1 MIKNVISVGFEVPG
15 SQVKSLQHNSQASL
29 LDADIVIF
37 DPDISAYIDP
47 NHGTFQGKPSLD
59 ENTSFR
65 LIDNISRWRAELL
78 AAFSAGKT
86 IFVFMTTAR
95 PVFVDSGQR
104 EYSGTGRSR
113 STTRLFSDLDPY
125 SVIPASL
132 GKVVRAV
139 GERMKPPGDL
149 GLLAGY
155 WHDFGKFSKYEVYLD
170 GFKGK
175 PLIVTQAGDMT
186 VGALLRTKDSR
197 GAVILLPP
205 PDLNRAVGE
214 MCDAIGKGASKKRN
228 ARKAAGGLSKNLEK
242 AQNAIGTKFLNAL
255 AAIGKAVH
263 VDSELTPPPAWSLQP
278 DFVLAQESA
287 INAELVR
294 KKNEISALREEREK
308 LLGKLNEALVLKNL
322 IFEKGKPLE
331 RSIVLALNLLGFNA
345 APYKE
350 GDSEFDVVFVAPD
363 GKRLLGEAEGKDD
376 RPINID
382 KLDQLDRNVRE
393 DFQRVEITEYAKGV
407 LFGNAYRFTV
417 PLDRGP
423 FFTDKCLLGA
433 KRSGVALVRTVD
445 LFYVA
450 RYLNETDNPQFALE
464 CRTAILETEGGV
476 VSFPTVPQ

>member
-1 MIKNVISVGFEVPG
+1 MITKIISVGFDVPG
-15 SQVKSLQHNSQASL
+15 SQVKSVKHDSQASL

-37 DPDISAYIDP
+37 NPDISGYS
-47 NHGTFQGKPSLD
+47 HGESFQGKPSLD
-59 ENTSFR
+59 ENTSFK
-65 LIDNISRWRAELL
+65 LSDNISRWHTELL
-78 AAFSAGKT
+78 AAFGSGKT
-86 IFVFMTTAR
+86 IFVFMTAAR
-95 PVFVDSGQR
+95 PVFVDTGQR
-104 EYSGTGRSR
+104 QYSGTGRSR
-113 STTRLFSDLDPY
+113 STTRLLSELEPY
-125 SVIPASL
+125 SAIPTSL
-132 GKVVRAV
+132 GKLVRAV
-139 GERMKPPGDL
+139 GERMKPSADL

-155 WHDFGKFSKYEVYLD
+155 WHDFGKFSKYEVYIE

-186 VGALLRTKDSR
+186 VAALLRKKDSR
-197 GAVILLPP
+197 GALILLPP
-205 PDLNRAVGE
+205 PDLDQAVAE
-214 MCDAIGKGASKKRN
+214 TCDAIGKTRSKTSKDGQSL
-228 ARKAAGGLSKNLEK
+228 AVLGKNLDK
-242 AQNAIGTKFLNAL
+242 ARIIIGTKFFNAL

-263 VDSELTPPPAWSLQP
+263 ADSELTPPPAWSSQQS
-278 DFVLAQESA
+278 FVLAQESA
-287 INAELVR
+287 INAELV
-294 KKNEISALREEREK
+294 KKEEEIAALRQQREN
-308 LLGKLNEALVLKNL
+308 LLAKLNEALVLKNL
-322 IFEKGKPLE
+322 VFEKGKPLE
-331 RSIVLALNLLGFNA
+331 RSIVLALNLLGFKA

-350 GDSEFDVVFVAPD
+350 GDSEFDVVFVGPD

-393 DFQRVEITEYAKGV
+393 DFQRLEITEYAKGV

-450 RYLNETDNPQFALE
+450 RYLNETDNPQFTLE